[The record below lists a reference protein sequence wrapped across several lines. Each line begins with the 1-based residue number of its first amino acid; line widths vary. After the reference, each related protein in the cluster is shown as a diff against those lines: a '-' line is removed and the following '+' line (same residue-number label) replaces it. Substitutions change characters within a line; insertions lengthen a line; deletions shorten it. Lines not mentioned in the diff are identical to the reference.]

1 MVEVIAS
8 RTTNDEL
15 ETLRFL
21 VSAWKVLE
29 QININLCG
37 YYDGL
42 VDLRRGRAELLV
54 HTPKASD
61 KLQILAWTQSHA
73 GPYYFSKF

>member
-1 MVEVIAS
+1 VVEVIES

-21 VSAWKVLE
+21 VSAGKVLE

-37 YYDGL
+37 KYDGL
-42 VDLRRGRAELLV
+42 IDLRRGREELLV
-54 HTPKASD
+54 RTPKASNN
-61 KLQILAWTQSHA
+61 LQILVWTRSHD
-73 GPYYFSKF
+73 GPYYFCKF